1 MSKTIRRLG
10 RGLDSL
16 VSDLRGEPELKLA
29 PHPEPQLA
37 AQPAAT
43 PAAPEQQRTAE
54 ERHAETRP
62 IGHVTTGPD
71 GAISTMMLGIG
82 DLSPN
87 PFQPRDIISDD
98 DILSISA
105 SIRKHGILQPISARM
120 VGGQYQIIA
129 GERRWRAA
137 KSIGMSQV
145 PVIVRQASDE
155 QMLELALIE
164 NLQREDL
171 NAMDRAR
178 AYHRF
183 CTHFGLKPE
192 EVADRLGE
200 DRSTV
205 VNYLRLLDLA
215 EPIRAMVS
223 AGKLSMAH
231 ARCLLGEVNE
241 VHRMRLAEAI
251 VANELSVRA
260 VEEIIRRG
268 KAYLGGSATT
278 MALAGQPPV
287 APGTRQGRLRSA
299 HLQDLEQRFERA
311 VKTKVSIHEGRKR
324 GSGRITIEYYTLD
337 DFDRIASLLGVKGDD

>member
-1 MSKTIRRLG
+1 MSKIAKRLG

-16 VSDLRGEPELKLA
+16 VSNLRPE
-29 PHPEPQLA
+29 PEPQTPPA
-37 AQPAAT
+37 VNQPT
-43 PAAPEQQRTAE
+43 PLPTAGQQVEAHQGSRPVVGTVSAGVNTAMVDVS
-54 ERHAETRP
+54 A
-62 IGHVTTGPD
+62 
-71 GAISTMMLGIG
+71 
-82 DLSPN
+82 LSAN
-87 PFQPRDIISDD
+87 PFQPRDIITDD
-98 DILSISA
+98 DIASISD
-105 SIRKHGILQPISARM
+105 SIRRHGLLQPISARRAA
-120 VGGQYQIIA
+120 VGRYEIIA

-137 KSIGMSQV
+137 RSIGMTHV

-178 AYHRF
+178 AYRQF

-205 VNYLRLLDLA
+205 QNYLRLLELA
-215 EPIRAMVS
+215 EPIQAMVG
-223 AGKLSMAH
+223 AGKLTMGH
-231 ARCLLGEVNE
+231 ARCLLGEANE
-241 VHRMRLAEAI
+241 VHRSRLAEAI

-260 VEEIIRRG
+260 AEEIVRRG
-268 KAYLGGSATT
+268 KAYLAGGATGV
-278 MALAGQPPV
+278 ALAAPPIGGPV
-287 APGTRQGRLRSA
+287 VPGTQRGRLRSA

-311 VKTKVSIHEGRKR
+311 VKTKVTIHEGRKR

-337 DFDRIASLLGVKGDD
+337 DFDRIAEKLGVDVE

>member
-1 MSKTIRRLG
+1 MSKTARRLG

-16 VSDLRGEPELKLA
+16 VSNLR
-29 PHPEPQLA
+29 PEPDPQSPLETQVINRTVPESIGTDASETGGANVTIGA
-37 AQPAAT
+37 AMVAT
-43 PAAPEQQRTAE
+43 EA
-54 ERHAETRP
+54 
-62 IGHVTTGPD
+62 
-71 GAISTMMLGIG
+71 
-82 DLSPN
+82 LSPN
-87 PFQPRDIISDD
+87 PYQPRDVITDD
-98 DILSISA
+98 DIVSISD
-105 SIRKHGILQPISARM
+105 SIRRHGLLQPIAVR
-120 VGGQYQIIA
+120 VAAGGRYQIIA

-137 KSIGMSQV
+137 TSIGMTHV
-145 PVIVRQASDE
+145 PVIVRQATDE

-178 AYHRF
+178 AYRQF

-205 VNYLRLLDLA
+205 QNYLRLLDLA
-215 EPIRAMVS
+215 EPIRAMVA
-223 AGKLSMAH
+223 AGKLSMGH

-241 VHRMRLAEAI
+241 VHRLRLAEAI

-260 VEEIIRRG
+260 VEEIVRRG
-268 KAYLGGSATT
+268 KAYLGAGAT
-278 MALAGQPPV
+278 GV
-287 APGTRQGRLRSA
+287 APAGADALLKSPPGRGTQRGRLRSA

-311 VKTKVSIHEGRKR
+311 VKTKVTIHEGRKR

-337 DFDRIASLLGVKGDD
+337 DFDRIATKLGVDID